1 MSNNIVDPKKAGS
14 PFQRYKG
21 VTISIVV
28 FLVFVS
34 GVMYAASHISNRVQQ
49 LQVQIDA
56 TGLLSDESYNIL
68 VAAQSVHQEV
78 LEKALDKAE
87 GRPEE
92 DDEDEESIEEMQKQL
107 AESIKSFE
115 ETKAKLQ
122 NGGAYE
128 ERVGAEFVQPLT
140 TSNSMEDLKQVEAV
154 WNKFK
159 PDVEAI
165 ISFDAD
171 NVSLDAIEKCTGQAA
186 QDTFI

>member
-56 TGLLSDESYNIL
+56 TGVLSDESYNIL
-68 VAAQSVHQEV
+68 VGAQSVHQEV

-87 GRPEE
+87 GRPDE
-92 DDEDEESIEEMQKQL
+92 DDDDEASIEELQEQL

-115 ETKAKLQ
+115 ETKAKLEQ
-122 NGGAYE
+122 GGALYHQDRCQSCGAFNYAGHHGKF
-128 ERVGAEFVQPLT
+128 ERG
-140 TSNSMEDLKQVEAV
+140 
-154 WNKFK
+154 
-159 PDVEAI
+159 
-165 ISFDAD
+165 
-171 NVSLDAIEKCTGQAA
+171 
-186 QDTFI
+186 

>member
-78 LEKALDKAE
+78 LEHAWEKSKGQHEA
-87 GRPEE
+87 
-92 DDEDEESIEEMQKQL
+92 EDEHETSIKEMQEQL

-115 ETKAKLQ
+115 ETKAKLEQ
-122 NGGAYE
+122 GGNIPSGS
-128 ERVGAEFVQPLT
+128 VPI
-140 TSNSMEDLKQVEAV
+140 M
-154 WNKFK
+154 W
-159 PDVEAI
+159 
-165 ISFDAD
+165 
-171 NVSLDAIEKCTGQAA
+171 SL
-186 QDTFI
+186 